1 MIANYKQI
9 ELITD
14 EEWKLLK
21 DNNQDEK
28 NSKKEKKIYLK
39 RIKRTKN
46 VKIRKLEK
54 IIIKFI
60 KFLCYAILNKLF
72 LTLFAKIIK

>member
-28 NSKKEKKIYLK
+28 NSKKEKKIK
-39 RIKRTKN
+39 FEKKKKN
-46 VKIRKLEK
+46 KTCKNKKVRK
-54 IIIKFI
+54 
-60 KFLCYAILNKLF
+60 NNH
-72 LTLFAKIIK
+72 